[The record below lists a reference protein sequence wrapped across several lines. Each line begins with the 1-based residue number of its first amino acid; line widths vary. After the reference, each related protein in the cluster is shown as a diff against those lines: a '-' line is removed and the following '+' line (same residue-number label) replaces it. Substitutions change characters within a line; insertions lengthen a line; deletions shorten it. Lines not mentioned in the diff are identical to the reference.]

1 LKKLN
6 TIDRPLANLTKMR
19 KETTQIS
26 KIRHAK
32 KVIITNNMEIREQ
45 SKTSLKT
52 YIPINLNLVE
62 MDKFLDTYDQN

>member
-32 KVIITNNMEIREQ
+32 KVIINNMEIREQ

-52 YIPINLNLVE
+52 YIPINLNIL
-62 MDKFLDTYDQN
+62 